1 MEAVVGTRIL
11 KMLLILLLGGKA
23 PDGALPESMDLGAF
37 GPEGAP
43 VSAEIDF
50 TRLRELVAESPE
62 LTEIIYE
69 GKAPED
75 AVKEAA
81 AFVGLAIGA
90 GPARIAEALAGVR
103 RATVW
108 LTAFGDHTSKFRIL
122 AVIELGGAGG
132 VLDGLLA
139 GAGRFEGYHAK
150 EYGGATLHGFA
161 MGRGYG
167 VWCAEAKG
175 LVALALDPIA
185 VKRFLLDAADAEPEP
200 VKAEE
205 DGQALEIDVDCAAFL
220 DMLMLAMGR
229 HDSDEFLAAS
239 TLLDF
244 PSWRHA
250 GVTFDEER
258 LEAEL
263 EMDPRSPLARALK
276 QPAEAPRL
284 MGAIPDDCGIA
295 LVAGLEDARVGWE
308 FVRSAVAFAMKIDRP
323 GADLDIAKEARDE
336 IGIDVGEAVFG
347 NVRAGAFL
355 VPEFGRLRDI
365 EDASVLVFDVADA
378 EAAEDAIEMFAAAIG
393 GDNIDVRAEGGATIW
408 QGRGF
413 GVAIKGTTV
422 ILAPGRNSPLGAV
435 LDQLGRRPSELSRSL
450 RDEHPSATAFAT
462 VDLAGLGEGAG
473 PEVAAMFAGLG
484 RRSVGLSF
492 EDDVLSATM
501 NVEIPE
507 IAKAV
512 FGVVQAEMV
521 RAAHHRCMSGLR
533 RIYIAAY
540 RYAASRKGFP
550 EGLEDMREYLR
561 GSTGKCSLSGKP
573 FVYRSEL
580 AGRQVRDFPNRA
592 EVVVAHD
599 PVDAH
604 PDGGAVVYLS
614 GRTEWLPREHF
625 AEFVAELDRAAREA
639 REEEPR
645 PEPEPEPVF

>member
-1 MEAVVGTRIL
+1 MQEVLGLRIL

-23 PDGALPESMDLGAF
+23 PDGALPEAMDLGAF
-37 GPEGAP
+37 GPGGAP
-43 VSAEIDF
+43 VSAEIDIAQ
-50 TRLRELVAESPE
+50 LRALVAESPE
-62 LTEIIYE
+62 LTELIYE
-69 GKAPED
+69 GKAQD
-75 AVKEAA
+75 SAFKEAA

-90 GPARIAEALAGVR
+90 GPARVVEAFSGVR
-103 RATVW
+103 RAAVW
-108 LTAFGDHTSKFRIL
+108 LTAFGDHPSKFRIL
-122 AVIELGGAGG
+122 AVFDVGAAAG

-139 GAGRFEGYHAK
+139 GAGRFEGYHK
-150 EYGGATLHGFA
+150 IEYAGATLHGFA

-175 LVALALDPIA
+175 FVALALDPIA

-200 VKAEE
+200 AQAEE
-205 DGQALEIDVDCAAFL
+205 EGPALEIEVDCRAFL

-229 HDSDEFLAAS
+229 YDRDEFLVAS

-244 PSWRHA
+244 PSWRRA
-250 GVTFDEER
+250 GVTFDGER

-263 EMDPRSPLARALK
+263 EMDPRSPLALALR

-284 MGAIPDDCGIA
+284 MGAIPDDCGMA

-308 FVRSAVAFAMKIDRP
+308 FVRSAVTFAMKVDRP
-323 GADLDIAKEARDE
+323 GADLDIAKEIRDE

-355 VPEFGRLRDI
+355 VPDFKRLRDI
-365 EDASVLVFDVADA
+365 EDAGVFVFDVADA
-378 EAAEDAIEMFAAAIG
+378 GAAENAIEMFVAAVG

-408 QGRGF
+408 QGRGL
-413 GVAIKGTTV
+413 GIAIKGTTV
-422 ILAPGRNSPLGAV
+422 ILAPGRNSPLGV
-435 LDQLGRRPSELSRSL
+435 VVDQLGRGPSDLSRSL
-450 RDEHPSATAFAT
+450 REEHPSATAFAT
-462 VDLAGLGEGAG
+462 LNLAGLGAGGG
-473 PEVAAMFAGLG
+473 PEVAALLAGLG

-501 NVEIPE
+501 DVAVPE

-512 FGVVQAEMV
+512 FGVVRAEMV

-540 RYAASRKGFP
+540 RHASARNGFP
-550 EGLEDMREYLR
+550 TSLDEMREYLR
-561 GSTGKCSLSGKP
+561 GSTGKCTLSGKP

-580 AGRQVRDFPNRA
+580 AGKRVRDFPNRA

-614 GRTEWLPREHF
+614 GRTEWLPNERF
-625 AEFVAELDRAAREA
+625 AEFVADLDRKAREA